1 MSRELTKNQLIKVS
15 GAILSSY
22 VNNYYL
28 EETKHC
34 GVFRQSTKKNV
45 SRTLEDLLKIEL
57 EYFDNVYDIDDKE
70 VGGALVQTNLKFIDE
85 FLKFDFNEFS
95 KLQEVFVAFTKDPK
109 RLTSISD
116 KILIKSGAKKLWKN
130 TKY

>member
-1 MSRELTKNQLIKVS
+1 MTRELTKNQLIKVS

-22 VNNYYL
+22 INNHYL

-57 EYFDNVYDIDDKE
+57 EYFDNVYDIDDEE

-95 KLQEVFVAFTKDPK
+95 KLQEVFVAFTKDKK

-116 KILIKSGAKKLWKN
+116 KILIKSGAKKI
-130 TKY
+130 

>member
-22 VNNYYL
+22 INNHYL

-57 EYFDNVYDIDDKE
+57 EYFDNVYDIDDEE
-70 VGGALVQTNLKFIDE
+70 VGCALVQTNLKFIDE

-95 KLQEVFVAFTKDPK
+95 KLQEVFVAFTKDKK
-109 RLTSISD
+109 RLTGISD
-116 KILIKSGAKKLWKN
+116 KILIKSGAKKI
-130 TKY
+130 

>member
-1 MSRELTKNQLIKVS
+1 MVKELTKNQLIKVS

-57 EYFDNVYDIDDKE
+57 EYFDNVYDIDDEE

-116 KILIKSGAKKLWKN
+116 KILIKSGAKKL
-130 TKY
+130 

>member
-95 KLQEVFVAFTKDPK
+95 KLQEIFVAFTKDKK

-116 KILIKSGAKKLWKN
+116 KILIKSGAKKI
-130 TKY
+130 

>member
-116 KILIKSGAKKLWKN
+116 KILIKSGAKKL
-130 TKY
+130 

>member
-1 MSRELTKNQLIKVS
+1 MTRELTKNQLIKVS

-22 VNNYYL
+22 INNHYL

-57 EYFDNVYDIDDKE
+57 EYFDNVYDIDDEE

-116 KILIKSGAKKLWKN
+116 KILIKSGAKKI
-130 TKY
+130 

>member
-22 VNNYYL
+22 INNHYL

-57 EYFDNVYDIDDKE
+57 EYFDNVYDIDDEE

-95 KLQEVFVAFTKDPK
+95 KLQEVFVAFTKDKK

-116 KILIKSGAKKLWKN
+116 KILIKSGAKKIWKN

>member
-1 MSRELTKNQLIKVS
+1 MTRELTKNQLIKVS

-57 EYFDNVYDIDDKE
+57 EYFDNVYDIDDEE

-116 KILIKSGAKKLWKN
+116 KILIKSGAKKL
-130 TKY
+130 

>member
-22 VNNYYL
+22 INNHYL
-28 EETKHC
+28 EETKHF

-116 KILIKSGAKKLWKN
+116 KILIKSGAKKIN
-130 TKY
+130 N

>member
-1 MSRELTKNQLIKVS
+1 MVKELTKNQLIKVS

-28 EETKHC
+28 EETKHF

-57 EYFDNVYDIDDKE
+57 EYFDNVYDIDDEE

-116 KILIKSGAKKLWKN
+116 KILIKSGAKKL
-130 TKY
+130 

>member
-1 MSRELTKNQLIKVS
+1 MVKELTKNQLIKVS

-57 EYFDNVYDIDDKE
+57 EYFDNVYDIDDEE

-116 KILIKSGAKKLWKN
+116 KILIKSGAKKI
-130 TKY
+130 

>member
-1 MSRELTKNQLIKVS
+1 MSKELTKNQLIKVS

-57 EYFDNVYDIDDKE
+57 EYFDNVYDIDDEE

-116 KILIKSGAKKLWKN
+116 KILIKSGAKKI
-130 TKY
+130 

>member
-57 EYFDNVYDIDDKE
+57 EYFDNVYDIDDEE

-116 KILIKSGAKKLWKN
+116 KILIKSGAKKI
-130 TKY
+130 

>member
-1 MSRELTKNQLIKVS
+1 MTRELTKNQLIKVS

-57 EYFDNVYDIDDKE
+57 EYFDNVYDIDDEE

-95 KLQEVFVAFTKDPK
+95 KLQEVFVAFTKDKK

-116 KILIKSGAKKLWKN
+116 KILIKSGAKKI
-130 TKY
+130 

>member
-1 MSRELTKNQLIKVS
+1 MVKELTKNQLIKVS

-116 KILIKSGAKKLWKN
+116 KILIKSGAKKI
-130 TKY
+130 

>member
-22 VNNYYL
+22 INNHYL

-70 VGGALVQTNLKFIDE
+70 VGSALVQTNLKFIDE

-95 KLQEVFVAFTKDPK
+95 KLQEVFVAFTKDKK

-116 KILIKSGAKKLWKN
+116 KILIKSGAKKI
-130 TKY
+130 

>member
-1 MSRELTKNQLIKVS
+1 MTRELTKNQLIKVS

-116 KILIKSGAKKLWKN
+116 KILIKSGTKKI
-130 TKY
+130 